1 MFCGSLFVLFLMAI
15 VLSVLLRFT
24 DSDYHFGILK
34 LFLNGIQKIVSWY
47 EPSIP
52 SSCIYIGLLIFII
65 LIPSYR
71 KYIDG
76 QKLYLYHVEKGNTPN
91 NGLSGTHQLVS
102 SIFSQFTTRK
112 TTIFLECPLSAYM
125 CMSFCIDSCVMIKHT
140 VVV

>member
-1 MFCGSLFVLFLMAI
+1 MAI

-52 SSCIYIGLLIFII
+52 SSYIGLLISII

-91 NGLSGTHQLVS
+91 NGLSGIHQLVS
-102 SIFSQFTTRK
+102 SIFSQFT
-112 TTIFLECPLSAYM
+112 F
-125 CMSFCIDSCVMIKHT
+125 CMYVYVILY
-140 VVV
+140 

>member
-91 NGLSGTHQLVS
+91 NGLSGIHQLVS
-102 SIFSQFTTRK
+102 SIFSQFTTRE
-112 TTIFLECPLSAYM
+112 TTIFLECPLSACM
-125 CMSFCIDSCVMIKHT
+125 CMSFCIDSCVMTIHR
-140 VVV
+140 

>member
-91 NGLSGTHQLVS
+91 NGLGGIHQLVS
-102 SIFSQFTTRK
+102 SIFKWTKKPVRGLINLDQ
-112 TTIFLECPLSAYM
+112 L
-125 CMSFCIDSCVMIKHT
+125 VHT
-140 VVV
+140 VQIVTLVP